1 MKDRPEEMRQI
12 EFKAWDSEKEVFTNF
27 MIVDN
32 VFKFMDKFTGVWFR
46 DDEQKRFKLLQNT
59 DYIDE
64 NGKELTLK
72 DKVKGFI
79 ILNYHGMDFNI
90 KYLKKEY
97 ELGKIS
103 EDYLD
108 GYLKGVKDFKDM
120 LIEADMSIIK

>member
-1 MKDRPEEMRQI
+1 MKY
-12 EFKAWDSEKEVFTNF
+12 KEP
-27 MIVDN
+27 
-32 VFKFMDKFTGVWFR
+32 
-46 DDEQKRFKLLQNT
+46 
-59 DYIDE
+59 
-64 NGKELTLK
+64 TLK

-79 ILNYHGMDFNI
+79 ILNYHCMDFEIENLI
-90 KYLKKEY
+90 KEY